1 MPQRLDESAKGV
13 FVIAPTPFREDGALD
28 EASAERM
35 TDAFLAAGASGLT
48 ILGVMGEAPKL
59 DAEEARRFVSLVLR
73 RVGGRVPVIVG
84 VSAPGFAAMRALA
97 RASMEAGAAG
107 VMIAPQSGLRGD
119 DAVLSYMAGAAEAV
133 GDAPWVLQDYPQLT
147 GVHMSPDMV
156 RRMAEAHPRLV
167 MLKAEDWPGLDKITT
182 LRRLS
187 DEGRMR
193 RLSILGG
200 NGGLFLPEEL
210 ERGADGIMTGY
221 AVPEMLV
228 RVCRL
233 VAEGDRTAAHD
244 LFDLH
249 LPLIRTE
256 HQPGLGLAVRKYV
269 LRRRGI
275 IACEALRAPGPKLSA
290 ETRAEVDWLLD
301 RLSRRDRAVRL

>member
-1 MPQRLDESAKGV
+1 MPRLDQSAKGV

-28 EASAERM
+28 ENSAERM

-48 ILGVMGEAPKL
+48 LLGIMGEAPKL
-59 DAEEARRFVSLVLR
+59 DAEEARRFVQLVLR
-73 RVGGRVPVIVG
+73 RVDGRVPVIVG

-97 RASMEAGAAG
+97 RASMDAGAAG
-107 VMIAPQSGLRGD
+107 VMIAPPAGLRGD

-133 GDAPWVLQDYPQLT
+133 RDAPWVLQDYPQLT
-147 GVHMSPDMV
+147 GVHISPEMV
-156 RRMAEAHPRLV
+156 RRMADDPRLV
-167 MLKAEDWPGLDKITT
+167 MVKAEDWPGLDKITA

-187 DEGRMR
+187 DEGKMR

-210 ERGADGIMTGY
+210 ARGADGVMTGY

-228 RVCRL
+228 RVQRSIE
-233 VAEGDRTAAHD
+233 AGDRAAAHD

-290 ETRAEVDWLLD
+290 ETRAEVDWLLE
-301 RLSRRDRAVRL
+301 RLSRRDREVRL

>member
-1 MPQRLDESAKGV
+1 MPRLDESAKGV

-48 ILGVMGEAPKL
+48 ILGIMGEAPKL
-59 DAEEARRFVSLVLR
+59 DADEARRFVQLVLR
-73 RVGGRVPVIVG
+73 RVDGRVPVIVG
-84 VSAPGFAAMRALA
+84 VSAPGFAAMRGLA
-97 RASMEAGAAG
+97 RSSMDAGAAG
-107 VMIAPQSGLRGD
+107 VMIAPAAGLRGD
-119 DAVLSYMAGAAEAV
+119 DAVLSYMAGAADAV
-133 GDAPWVLQDYPQLT
+133 GDAPWVLQDYPLLT
-147 GVHMSPDMV
+147 NVHMSAEMI
-156 RRMAEAHPRLV
+156 RRMADDPRLV
-167 MLKAEDWPGLDKITT
+167 MVKAEDWPGLDKITA
-182 LRRLS
+182 LRRMS

-193 RLSILGG
+193 RLSVLGG

-210 ERGADGIMTGY
+210 ERGADGVMTGY

-228 RVCRL
+228 RVCRSI
-233 VAEGDRTAAHD
+233 AEGDRAAAHD

>member
-1 MPQRLDESAKGV
+1 MPRLDERAKGV
-13 FVIAPTPFREDGALD
+13 FVIAPTPFRENGALD

-48 ILGVMGEAPKL
+48 ILGIMGEAPKL

-73 RVGGRVPVIVG
+73 RVDWRVPVIVG

-97 RASMEAGAAG
+97 LSSMDAGAAG
-107 VMIAPQSGLRGD
+107 VMIAPAAGLRGD

-133 GDAPWVLQDYPQLT
+133 GDAPWVLQDYPLLT
-147 GVHMSPDMV
+147 GVYMSPDMI
-156 RRMAEAHPRLV
+156 RRMAAEDPRLV
-167 MLKAEDWPGLDKITT
+167 MLKAEDWPGLDKLTA

-187 DEGRMR
+187 DEGKMR

-228 RVCRL
+228 RVCRFI
-233 VAEGDRTAAHD
+233 AEGDRTAAHD

-275 IACEALRAPGPKLSA
+275 IACEALRAPAPKLSA
-290 ETRAEVDWLLD
+290 ETRAEVDWLLE
-301 RLSRRDRAVRL
+301 RLSRRDREVRL

>member
-1 MPQRLDESAKGV
+1 MPRLDETAKGV

-35 TDAFLAAGASGLT
+35 TDAFLEAGASGLT
-48 ILGVMGEAPKL
+48 LLGVMGEAPKL
-59 DAEEARRFVSLVLR
+59 DAEEAQRFVSLVLR
-73 RVGGRVPVIVG
+73 HVDGRVPVVVG
-84 VSAPGFAAMRALA
+84 VSAPGFAAMRVLA
-97 RASMEAGAAG
+97 RSSMDAGAAG
-107 VMIAPQSGLRGD
+107 VMIAPQTGLRGD
-119 DAVLSYMAGAAEAV
+119 DAVLSYMAGAAAAV
-133 GDAPWVLQDYPQLT
+133 GDAPWVLQDYPLLT
-147 GVHMSPDMV
+147 NVHMSADMI
-156 RRMAEAHPRLV
+156 RRMADDSRLV
-167 MLKAEDWPGLDKITT
+167 MLKAEDWPGLDKITA

-210 ERGADGIMTGY
+210 ERDADGIMTGY

-233 VAEGDRTAAHD
+233 IEAGDRTAAHD

-269 LRRRGI
+269 LRCRGI

-290 ETRAEVDWLLD
+290 ETQAEVDWLLD

>member
-1 MPQRLDESAKGV
+1 MPRLDERAKGV

-28 EASAERM
+28 EGSAERM

-48 ILGVMGEAPKL
+48 LLGIMGEAPKL
-59 DAEEARRFVSLVLR
+59 DAAEAQRFVSLVLR
-73 RVGGRVPVIVG
+73 RVDGRVPVIVG

-97 RASMEAGAAG
+97 RSSMDAGAAG
-107 VMIAPQSGLRGD
+107 VMVAPAAGLRGD

-147 GVHMSPDMV
+147 GVHISPEMV
-156 RRMAEAHPRLV
+156 RRMAADPRLAMV
-167 MLKAEDWPGLDKITT
+167 KAEDWPGLDKITA

-210 ERGADGIMTGY
+210 ERGADGVMTGY

-228 RVCRL
+228 RVHRL
-233 VAEGDRTAAHD
+233 LAAGDRTAAHD

-275 IACEALRAPGPKLSA
+275 IECEALRAPGPKLSA
-290 ETRAEVDWLLD
+290 ETRAEVDWLLE
-301 RLSRRDRAVRL
+301 RLSRRDREVRL

>member
-1 MPQRLDESAKGV
+1 MPRLDETAKGV

-28 EASAERM
+28 ENSAERM
-35 TDAFLAAGASGLT
+35 TDAFLEAGASGLT
-48 ILGVMGEAPKL
+48 LLGIMGEAPKL

-73 RVGGRVPVIVG
+73 RVDGRVPVIVG

-97 RASMEAGAAG
+97 RSAMDAGAAG
-107 VMIAPQSGLRGD
+107 VMIAPSAGLRGD
-119 DAVLSYMAGAAEAV
+119 DAVLSYMAGAAGAV

-147 GVHMSPDMV
+147 GVHMSPEMI
-156 RRMAEAHPRLV
+156 RRMAEDPRLV
-167 MLKAEDWPGLDKITT
+167 MVKAEDWPGLDKITV

-210 ERGADGIMTGY
+210 GRGADGIMTGY

-233 VAEGDRTAAHD
+233 IAEGDRTAAHD

-269 LRRRGI
+269 LHRRGV
-275 IACEALRAPGPKLSA
+275 IACEALRPPGPKLSA